1 VGIESSVELA
11 RSLEGELGSPTVAKR
26 RWAVTLDSNTL
37 QNNPLD
43 EAEII
48 EHLGLGQWGSSHPT
62 LDGTGG
68 KAYLGLI
75 KVSVTERF
83 SDSPYHVEVVAE
95 YSFETGDA
103 LLAPTERRADWVFES
118 QSGQVPALFYYYG
131 SGNNTKLALTNSA
144 GDYYEG
150 LLTEESIVKIT
161 ITKNFWPF
169 PSALF
174 LLQNYVNSDTYLDCQ
189 PGQLKCVGVN
199 ADYTREF
206 FANQTYQH
214 WVTQIVLQFR
224 QSGWALQLPDVG
236 WNYIADG
243 VKRRAMV
250 FDYENNEWVASAN
263 VIALQNGVINL
274 AGVPNILS
282 RRVNPEAA
290 FEPLL
295 GNPPTDGLW
304 PIGGL

>member
-1 VGIESSVELA
+1 MGIQSSVELA
-11 RSLEGELGSPTVAKR
+11 RSIEGELGNPLVAKR

-37 QNNPLD
+37 QNNPLNETD
-43 EAEII
+43 II
-48 EHLGLGQWGSSHPT
+48 THLGLGQWGSSHPT
-62 LDGTGG
+62 FDGTGG
-68 KAYLGLI
+68 KAYLGLV

-83 SDSPYHVEVVAE
+83 NDSPYHVEVVAE
-95 YSFETGDA
+95 YSFEIGDT
-103 LLAPTERRADWVFES
+103 LLDPTSRRADWVFES
-118 QSGQVPALFYYYG
+118 QSAQVPALFYYYG
-131 SGNNTKLALTNSA
+131 SGNANKLALTNSA

-150 LLTEESIVKIT
+150 LTTEESIVKIT

-169 PSALF
+169 PTALF
-174 LLQNYVNSDTYLDCQ
+174 FLQNYVNSDTYLNCQ

-206 FANQTYQH
+206 FANQTYQY
-214 WVTQIVLQFR
+214 WATQIVLQFR

-236 WNYIADG
+236 WNYIADN

-250 FDYENNEWVASAN
+250 YDFENNEWVASPN

-274 AGVPNILS
+274 TGVPAILS
-282 RRVNPEAA
+282 RRVNPEAE
-290 FEPLL
+290 FESLL

-304 PIGGL
+304 PIHGL